1 MAEMISFDLINN
13 KFQEHLPIFL
23 IKFMQGNDNNISVSS
38 PYVLFSLMP
47 YNLLTCIYLHK

>member
-1 MAEMISFDLINN
+1 MSEMVSFDLINSE
-13 KFQEHLPIFL
+13 FQEHLPIFL
-23 IKFMQGNDNNISVSS
+23 VKFVGRNDNHISVSF